1 MAKKSRTPAREP
13 VCVLLADDEPVT
25 RKLFERF
32 LQNGGFEVITAEDGH
47 AALARMTVD
56 VMVAVLD
63 LNMPGMSGLEC
74 LQRIREEFP
83 KTEVLI
89 ISGVGGPI
97 LLQLKL
103 CGLAGLLIASP
114 WWLAEIWGFVL
125 PALHK
130 NERKWSYVFA
140 AIAGPLFLFG
150 VFVGYMT
157 MPKALQVLI
166 GFTPEYVKS
175 LVDFNEYFSFF
186 TRTLIVFGVSFE
198 IPVFVVLL
206 SLAGILSSRQLKQ
219 YRAWIILAVFVFAAV
234 ATPSTDPFSMLFLAI
249 PMVILMMA
257 SEVIARLID
266 RRRGSRRDLNPDWA
280 DDEQSPL

>member
-1 MAKKSRTPAREP
+1 MGADGRMALVDHFRELRARILRSMVVII
-13 VCVLLADDEPVT
+13 VCVIVAFFFYTPIRD
-25 RKLFERF
+25 
-32 LQNGGFEVITAEDGH
+32 VITHPYHQAMQ
-47 AALARMTVD
+47 AL
-56 VMVAVLD
+56 
-63 LNMPGMSGLEC
+63 GK
-74 LQRIREEFP
+74 
-83 KTEVLI
+83 KTDSELI

-206 SLAGILSSRQLKQ
+206 SLAGILSGRQLKQ

>member
-1 MAKKSRTPAREP
+1 
-13 VCVLLADDEPVT
+13 D
-25 RKLFERF
+25 
-32 LQNGGFEVITAEDGH
+32 
-47 AALARMTVD
+47 
-56 VMVAVLD
+56 
-63 LNMPGMSGLEC
+63 
-74 LQRIREEFP
+74 
-83 KTEVLI
+83 
-89 ISGVGGPI
+89 
-97 LLQLKL
+97 
-103 CGLAGLLIASP
+103 
-114 WWLAEIWGFVL
+114 
-125 PALHK
+125 
-130 NERKWSYVFA
+130 
-140 AIAGPLFLFG
+140 
-150 VFVGYMT
+150 
-157 MPKALQVLI
+157 
-166 GFTPEYVKS
+166 YVKS

-206 SLAGILSSRQLKQ
+206 SLAGILSGRQLKQ